1 MGGTLP
7 CVHHVGNG
15 LLRPCPNSAPFTLP
29 QCQVLTISNAPGLPR
44 WLSEKKESA
53 CQRRRPRRQGLEC
66 WGGKIPW
73 RRAWLPPTVFLPGK
87 SHGRGAWWATV
98 HGVAKSETR
107 LSAHAPLTALDTQP
121 SESVSRQ
128 RWASARRGAT
138 FSSNAQV
145 ASFLALA
152 CDQGEILAQPRCQGG
167 RRFWY
172 PQMKLVGL
180 LLEEEKLAPA
190 GGCFE
195 EETCFT
201 SPERFLHLSRV
212 GRCENG

>member
-29 QCQVLTISNAPGLPR
+29 QCQVLTISNAPGFPR
-44 WLSEKKESA
+44 WLSKKKESQKKKKKKKESA
-53 CQRRRPRRQGLEC
+53 CQRRRPRRQGLDC

-73 RRAWLPPTVFLPGK
+73 RRAWLPPPVFLPGK

-98 HGVAKSETR
+98 HGVAKSQTR
-107 LSAHAPLTALDTQP
+107 LSTHTHLTPLDTQP
-121 SESVSRQ
+121 SESCVSPVLGLCLV
-128 RWASARRGAT
+128 WGVT

-152 CDQGEILAQPRCQGG
+152 
-167 RRFWY
+167 
-172 PQMKLVGL
+172 
-180 LLEEEKLAPA
+180 
-190 GGCFE
+190 
-195 EETCFT
+195 
-201 SPERFLHLSRV
+201 
-212 GRCENG
+212 

>member
-138 FSSNAQV
+138 FSSFPLMHRLPLSLRWLV
-145 ASFLALA
+145 TKVGFLHSH
-152 CDQGEILAQPRCQGG
+152 GV
-167 RRFWY
+167 
-172 PQMKLVGL
+172 KV
-180 LLEEEKLAPA
+180 A
-190 GGCFE
+190 GGSG
-195 EETCFT
+195 TL
-201 SPERFLHLSRV
+201 R
-212 GRCENG
+212 